1 MIARE
6 DGRLVVRGRLTIAT
20 VPALFEA
27 GLQYLTSEDL
37 LVDFSRVEA
46 VDSAAVSML
55 LGWLRA
61 AQRNRHTQ
69 YYGAQCNR
77 YRAYNHGKNAIIT
90 LCGSPFHAKNKI
102 KNTSSI
108 HRPGLW
114 YYK

>member
-27 GLQYLTSEDL
+27 GLQHLASEDL
-37 LVDFSRVEA
+37 LVDFSKVEA

-61 AQRNRHTQ
+61 AQRSQRTLRVTGLPGDLLSLARL
-69 YYGAQCNR
+69 YGVADLLPQQS
-77 YRAYNHGKNAIIT
+77 A
-90 LCGSPFHAKNKI
+90 
-102 KNTSSI
+102 
-108 HRPGLW
+108 
-114 YYK
+114 